1 MSEYGVDIHDAGWTA
16 YLNGD
21 GEAVGED
28 DDYDE
33 EIDFVFGPDDED
45 WLDDVTKLYDGN
57 FKSVGGSTRKEW
69 ETVRDY

>member
-1 MSEYGVDIHDAGWTA
+1 MND
-16 YLNGD
+16 D

-45 WLDDVTKLYDGN
+45 WLDDVIELYDGN
-57 FKSVGGSTRKEW
+57 FKSVGGRVRKEW